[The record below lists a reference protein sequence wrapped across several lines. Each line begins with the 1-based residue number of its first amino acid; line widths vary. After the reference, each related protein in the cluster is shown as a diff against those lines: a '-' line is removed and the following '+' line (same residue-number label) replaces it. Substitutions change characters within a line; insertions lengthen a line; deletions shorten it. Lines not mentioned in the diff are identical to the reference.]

1 MDAQRVTF
9 LFGELPA
16 GADPDDAGERAELLA
31 RTHPDLP
38 LVGRAAL
45 EAIAAQI
52 AEDDPPEVWQTTRRL
67 LEEGH
72 DAAAVK
78 RQLAMTFAPYVV
90 DALGGAATF
99 DRQRYVGALGRLPLP
114 TAADGERALI
124 EAARNRQVA
133 TMEELTGD
141 AAELLGARADDSGV
155 ESQLEGL
162 LEELMHPDQPLD
174 LLAGDHVVHVEAV
187 TDGLV
192 LTHRLTGVEAALG
205 VLEVD
210 VDLAGFRRRNDLPSV
225 SAPEGSLLA
234 VSVTAGVVSAEV
246 LDEQPPVEPEL
257 VARLRERYDEAV
269 AGPWLP
275 VPVEELVLAA
285 LVAEPSS
292 FRAPA
297 APLTL
302 LLAAAGL
309 EVRGSE
315 VAHEASVWQMAEQVD
330 EWDRL
335 RHRLGPGEPL
345 DTILR
350 VLADVEGE
358 LDTTTAR
365 EVLDDLDDPVVL
377 ETVTDLLLGRQE
389 DPDPPATLGQVADR
403 LLAAASRPAQKGVA
417 RWLLCVV
424 AEREDRLEVA
434 EEHLREAV
442 RLDPQWPPAVD
453 RLAWYRSDRGDVAG
467 ALALWRTLGPGAA
480 EDDVHELEALPV
492 PPAVTVGRNERC
504 WCSSGRKYKQCH
516 LGRPEPLP
524 LPERV
529 GWLCRKAVGFV
540 ERRGAEAADEVVEH
554 VLTRSVNPEDGE
566 SVQGAVSDPL
576 VLDALLHESG
586 WFERFLDERGALLPE
601 DEALLARAWTL
612 VDRTVYEIVETRRR
626 EGVTVRDLRTGEV
639 LEVRER
645 SFSTVARPGQ
655 RVCARAV
662 PDGESHQFI
671 GGIFEVAPG
680 TERGLLDVLDGRD
693 GLELLGYVAD
703 LHRPTVVVGPDG
715 KVIDLAQ
722 LPSGPSPA
730 PLEVDPE
737 VVREVLESLEQR
749 WCTEPVP
756 ALGGVTPQE
765 AAADPTRRDD
775 LARLIDTF
783 PVMDPATRALGL
795 RPEVLR
801 ERLGLAAGT

>member
-1 MDAQRVTF
+1 MTF

-16 GADPDDAGERAELLA
+16 GADPDDAGRRAELLA

-38 LVGRAAL
+38 LVGLAAL
-45 EAIAAQI
+45 EAIATQI
-52 AEDDPPEVWQTTRRL
+52 AEDDPPEVWQTARRL
-67 LEEGH
+67 LEEGY
-72 DAAAVK
+72 DAGAVK
-78 RQLAMTFAPYVV
+78 RQLSMTFGPYLV
-90 DALGGAATF
+90 DALGGESSF
-99 DRQRYVGALGRLPLP
+99 DVQRYVGALGRLPLP
-114 TAADGERALI
+114 TAADSERALL
-124 EAARNRQVA
+124 EAGRHRRIA
-133 TMEELTGD
+133 TMEELIGD
-141 AAELLGARADDSGV
+141 AAKLLGARADDSGV
-155 ESQLEGL
+155 ESQLERL

-174 LLAGDHVVHVEAV
+174 MLAGDHVVHVEAL

-192 LTHRLTGVEAALG
+192 LTHRLTEVETALG

-210 VDLAGFRRRNDLPSV
+210 VDLAGFRRRNDLPQV

-234 VSVTAGVVSAEV
+234 VSVTAGVVSVEILGEEPA
-246 LDEQPPVEPEL
+246 VEPEL
-257 VARLRERYDEAV
+257 VALLRERYDDAV
-269 AGPWLP
+269 AEPWLP
-275 VPVEELVLAA
+275 VPVEELVLGAVA
-285 LVAEPSS
+285 AEPSR

-330 EWDRL
+330 EWHRL
-335 RHRLGPGEPL
+335 RHRFGPGEPL

-365 EVLDDLDDPVVL
+365 EVLDDLDDPDVL

-389 DPDPPATLGQVADR
+389 DPDPPATLGRIAGR
-403 LLAAASRPAQKGVA
+403 LLAAASRPAPKAVA

-453 RLAWYRSDRGDVAG
+453 RLAWYRSDRGDAAG

-480 EDDVHELEALPV
+480 EDDVRELEALPV

-504 WCSSGRKYKQCH
+504 WCGSGRKYKQCH
-516 LGRPEPLP
+516 LAHPEPLA

-540 ERRGAEAADEVVEH
+540 ERRGAEAGDEVVEH
-554 VLTRSVNPEDGE
+554 VLTRSVNPEDGD
-566 SVQGAVSDPL
+566 SVRDAVSDPL
-576 VLDALLHESG
+576 VLDVLLHESR
-586 WFERFLDERGALLPE
+586 WFERFLDERGVLLPE
-601 DEALLARAWTL
+601 DEELLGRAWTL

-639 LEVRER
+639 FEVRER

-655 RVCARAV
+655 RICGRAV
-662 PDGESHQFI
+662 PDGSSHQFI
-671 GGIFEVAPG
+671 GGLFEVAPG
-680 TERGLLDVLDGRD
+680 TERGLLDLLDDGD
-693 GLELLGYVAD
+693 GLELLAYVAD
-703 LHRPTVVVGPDG
+703 LHRPPVVVGPDG
-715 KVIDLAQ
+715 KVLDLAQ
-722 LPSGPSPA
+722 LPAGPSPA

-737 VVREVLESLEQR
+737 VVREVVESLEQR
-749 WCTEPVP
+749 WCSEPVP

-775 LARLIDTF
+775 LARLIDSF
-783 PVMDPATRALGL
+783 PVRDPATGAFGL

-801 ERLGLAAGT
+801 ERLGLGPGPDARR